1 MVISKKQSKNRVI
14 FDKKET
20 PLVIW
25 LNIVT
30 IVARSVRLLSAH
42 MRKDVHAMMPLVN
55 CIVND
60 GLVSA
65 MPNMQKTLLQFTT
78 LV

>member
-1 MVISKKQSKNRVI
+1 VVISKKNLKIVPNWT
-14 FDKKET
+14 KTET
-20 PLVIW
+20 SLVIW
-25 LNIVT
+25 LNIVK
-30 IVARSVRLLSAH
+30 IVDRSDRLLLAH
-42 MRKDVHAMMPLVN
+42 MREDVHATHHY

-65 MPNMQKTLLQFTT
+65 MPNLQKTLLQFTT

>member
-1 MVISKKQSKNRVI
+1 MS
-14 FDKKET
+14 
-20 PLVIW
+20 LVIW

-30 IVARSVRLLSAH
+30 IIARNVRLYLHTCA
-42 MRKDVHAMMPLVN
+42 KTCMPCVN
-55 CIVND
+55 GIVND

-65 MPNMQKTLLQFTT
+65 MPNLQKTLLQFTT